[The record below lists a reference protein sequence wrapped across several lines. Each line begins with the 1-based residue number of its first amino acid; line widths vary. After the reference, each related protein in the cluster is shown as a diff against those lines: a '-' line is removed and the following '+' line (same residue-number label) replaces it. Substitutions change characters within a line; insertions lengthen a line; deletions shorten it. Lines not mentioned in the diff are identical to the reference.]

1 MLIYIALIKSVELD
15 VISLQSFAVFVFD
28 RWSWADIDGT
38 GFYWMRRCTHL
49 NLTFFF
55 QKKDIKVTHNLS
67 YNYQNILVYDI

>member
-49 NLTFFF
+49 
-55 QKKDIKVTHNLS
+55 KMTHNLS